1 MSNLLVET
9 KNEYTIRLVN
19 ILNPL
24 IFEGLVSVYNDAKKA
39 ACDGDVLKVFQ
50 SFLRQIPKWN
60 QELIE
65 QETSRIINASKS
77 YDWLNDLIKAT
88 LKANLVILMHNP
100 TCNKQVKID
109 QSYYQN
115 IRTSEFIHK
124 VYIECARELWN
135 NPYLMYH
142 SYPPLE
148 IKRNQRDTICIIKDA
163 IKEAIRKLLPV
174 KHILQTYLGEDINM
188 NNIHDEVD
196 KVMTDVERHNL
207 GEIIKKDLAN
217 NNMLEIEYNSPSK
230 PSNMIP
236 SNMIPSNM
244 MGGKLST
251 NSEEKTI
258 GSRILNIIKSPHI
271 SEKNHNA
278 SSERMK
284 GGMVKKNSEKFSSTS
299 SSIDNFE
306 SAKNNNKSLDEKLKN
321 ILKKDLA
328 TDSDLETSLDYSK
341 EDNNDKYQEI
351 FSNSL
356 INNKDNHTKSKD
368 SKPNDVDKDKKKFF
382 NNYLQF

>member
-100 TCNKQVKID
+100 TSNKQTRID

-207 GEIIKKDLAN
+207 GEIIKKDLAD

-230 PSNMIP
+230 PVNNMMP
-236 SNMIPSNM
+236 SNNM
-244 MGGKLST
+244 VGGRVST

-271 SEKNHNA
+271 SEKNH

-284 GGMVKKNSEKFSSTS
+284 GGMINKNSEKFSSTS
-299 SSIDNFE
+299 SSDNFE
-306 SAKNNNKSLDEKLKN
+306 SAKLNNKSLDDKLKN

-328 TDSDLETSLDYSK
+328 TDSDMETSLDYSK

-356 INNKDNHTKSKD
+356 NNKDNIKSKEVK
-368 SKPNDVDKDKKKFF
+368 SNDVDKKKFF
-382 NNYLQF
+382 SNYLQF